1 MAKQPIKDP
10 KGGLTAAGRAHFKRT
25 EGANLKPGVKGAAD
39 TPEKMRRKG
48 SFLTRFFT
56 NPSGPMTDD
65 KGKPTRLALSA
76 AAWGEPVPKSRSDAA
91 KLAAKGRRLLERYE
105 SVKKHAQHNQED
117 HGNRSGGKGK
127 TGYVRNR
134 QPVGSSSFS
143 TRMSGTKA
151 DIKHPDVLSPSD
163 ILGYSDAW
171 DDDSDSSGKFFS
183 AKDPMAVIERD
194 GKRYEFKLRASVSQ
208 YEGDDD
214 VRWSVD
220 LKGLNSDFDGGAEG
234 YADSVDAA
242 KEAARKWAE
251 EFKIEKKSVAKHAR
265 HNQEDHGSWARKGKG
280 GSSRDRGSE
289 KLEGLTRATGKRAEQ
304 LESMAKA
311 GGFTF
316 NPKRN
321 EMRSSGFVSAVSTEY
336 EEKHEIGE
344 FNAQTIRDYAA
355 KHAEMLAKPN
365 HHLGAWTTT
374 GPDGKT
380 YVYLDVSVV
389 MNSAKEAADMG
400 RKYNQLAIFDLN
412 TFTEW
417 NRYKNPD
424 GEDVYMP
431 VAPYME
437 GMFSMAKSDGKKG
450 EGVMLIPGEML
461 DEDGIAAI
469 MAHVQ
474 AQSSSQKPDKSA
486 KNS

>member
-91 KLAAKGRRLLERYE
+91 NLAAKGRRLLERYE

-117 HGNRSGGKGK
+117 HG
-127 TGYVRNR
+127 
-134 QPVGSSSFS
+134 
-143 TRMSGTKA
+143 
-151 DIKHPDVLSPSD
+151 
-163 ILGYSDAW
+163 
-171 DDDSDSSGKFFS
+171 
-183 AKDPMAVIERD
+183 
-194 GKRYEFKLRASVSQ
+194 
-208 YEGDDD
+208 
-214 VRWSVD
+214 
-220 LKGLNSDFDGGAEG
+220 
-234 YADSVDAA
+234 
-242 KEAARKWAE
+242 
-251 EFKIEKKSVAKHAR
+251 
-265 HNQEDHGSWARKGKG
+265 SWARKGKG
-280 GSSRDRGSE
+280 GSARDRGSE

-316 NPKRN
+316 NPKRD

-344 FNAQTIRDYAA
+344 FSAQTIRDYAA